1 VNTNTVTI
9 TVVAPL
15 VSAIASDDTICAG
28 SSTTLTANAIST
40 GTVTVGSGSTTT
52 SSYDGM
58 FYSLWS
64 NLHEQILVTAADLT
78 AAGLAPGNITSLAIN
93 VTSAGSL
100 PMIDFSLKIAT
111 TSATNM

>member
-1 VNTNTVTI
+1 GASINVTPTAGGTYVYTVNGDDGDCVNTNTVTI

-64 NLHEQILVTAADLT
+64 NLHEQILVTAADL
-78 AAGLAPGNITSLAIN
+78 
-93 VTSAGSL
+93 
-100 PMIDFSLKIAT
+100 
-111 TSATNM
+111 